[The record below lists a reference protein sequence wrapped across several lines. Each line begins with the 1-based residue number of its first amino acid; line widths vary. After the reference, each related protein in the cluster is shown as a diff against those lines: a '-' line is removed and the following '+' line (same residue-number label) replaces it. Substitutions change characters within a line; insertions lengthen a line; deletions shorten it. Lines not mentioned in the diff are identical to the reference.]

1 MDVNLVHLDVS
12 RHKGVEKLYD
22 VKKVSR
28 KDKPTF
34 LLRADDSLHKIAADA
49 LNSSF
54 PHGL

>member
-1 MDVNLVHLDVS
+1 MEVNLVHLDVS

-34 LLRADDSLHKIAADA
+34 LLRADDSLHKIPADA
-49 LNSSF
+49 LN
-54 PHGL
+54 